1 MKSEDVKNDFFGR
14 VERDAY
20 ENSLELALLRHN
32 FRVNGLL
39 LKDFVFISESVDY
52 DYMNGKQQFFFKIL
66 CFIL

>member
-39 LKDFVFISESVDY
+39 LKDFVFISESVD
-52 DYMNGKQQFFFKIL
+52 MNGKQQFFFKIL